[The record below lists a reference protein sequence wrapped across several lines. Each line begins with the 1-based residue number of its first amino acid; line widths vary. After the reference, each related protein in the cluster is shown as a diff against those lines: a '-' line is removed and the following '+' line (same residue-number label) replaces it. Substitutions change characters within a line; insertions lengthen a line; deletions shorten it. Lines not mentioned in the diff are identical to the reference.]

1 MSTPEFEAL
10 LDGLRAI
17 GVWAS
22 SEDELYELLA
32 DSAKSVAKADSC
44 DIFMIESNGGL
55 IMRSSTGAPEYA
67 KRCRLGPGVGLCG
80 QTLSTR
86 EPTFISRAAGKHPD
100 NVAYPGVDELDYEG
114 LAALPLAVNTS
125 SDENP
130 LGVMLLYWRQPWQF
144 DPLRSDEL
152 CRLAVAVAQTV
163 GTFQNGLRIGGGSG
177 RIEALSHVTRTIAAS
192 PYLEEILQL
201 LVNMTAQQFR
211 YAVCTVRL
219 LDEARGE
226 LVLRATQAPARAYQR
241 KPAIKLGES
250 IAGRAIAEQRPV
262 IVPDVQAEP
271 DYIGHDLA
279 AEQGLKSMICIP
291 LAVQERP
298 IGVMT
303 CYTNE
308 FHEFSADEIS
318 ALETL
323 AKQAAYA
330 IEHAKL
336 QVRTTLLQEVHHRVK
351 NNLQQV
357 ASLLSLQMRHG
368 SYRSLEDAMKE
379 SLNRILAIS
388 AVHELLSREDLDLV
402 SVRSLVES
410 LIQLQREA
418 LIEPGREIRFD
429 IRGDDV
435 HLQTSQATQI
445 ALILNELIQNAV
457 AHGLKEKESGE
468 VHVTLEDRRGDV
480 EIWVSDNG
488 GALQP
493 GFDIN
498 SCSHLGLK
506 IVDNLVR
513 NLGGKFTI
521 EDRLGWTVCQ
531 VQFLRGS
538 ME

>member
-1 MSTPEFEAL
+1 MSEREFESR
-10 LDGLRAI
+10 LDRLRGIGGLA
-17 GVWAS
+17 G
-22 SEDELYELLA
+22 SEDELYETLA
-32 DSAKSVAKADSC
+32 EAARIAGGADSC
-44 DIFMIESNGGL
+44 DIFMKEANGAL
-55 IMRSSTGAPEYA
+55 TMRSSTGAPEYA

-80 QTLSTR
+80 RTLATGD
-86 EPTFISRAAGKHPD
+86 PTFISKAAGKHPD

-114 LAALPLAVNTS
+114 LAALPLDQRVS
-125 SDENP
+125 EPNP
-130 LGVMLLYWRQPWQF
+130 LGVMLLYWSEPWPF
-144 DPLRSDEL
+144 DRDKSDAL
-152 CRLAVAVAQTV
+152 LRLANAVAQTIA
-163 GTFQNGLRIGGGSG
+163 TFQNGLRIGGGSG

-250 IAGRAIAEQRPV
+250 IAGRAIAERQPV

-279 AEQGLKSMICIP
+279 AEQGLQSMICIP
-291 LAVQERP
+291 LTVQDRP

-336 QVRTTLLQEVHHRVK
+336 QVRSTLLQEVHHRVK

-368 SYRSLEDAMKE
+368 SYRSLEEAMNE

-388 AVHELLSREDLDLV
+388 AVHDLLSREDLDLV
-402 SVRSLVES
+402 SVRSLVEA
-410 LIQLQREA
+410 LIHLQREA
-418 LIEPGREIRFD
+418 LIEPGREIRFE
-429 IRGDDV
+429 IRGDDI

-457 AHGLKEKESGE
+457 AHGLEGLESGD

-480 EIWVSDNG
+480 EIWVSDSG

-493 GFDIN
+493 GFDIG

-506 IVDNLVR
+506 IVENLVR
-513 NLGGKFTI
+513 NLGGRFTI
-521 EDRLGWTVCQ
+521 ENRLGWTVCQ

>member
-1 MSTPEFEAL
+1 MIGREFESRLEAL
-10 LDGLRAI
+10 RAAGATADSEDGL
-17 GVWAS
+17 
-22 SEDELYELLA
+22 YESLA
-32 DSAKSVAKADSC
+32 ESARIAAGADSC
-44 DIFMIESNGGL
+44 DIFLKESNGGL
-55 IMRSSTGAPEYA
+55 TMRSSTGAPEYS

-80 QTLSTR
+80 QTLSSE

-114 LAALPLAVNTS
+114 LAALPLVCRPAK
-125 SDENP
+125 P
-130 LGVMLLYWRQPWQF
+130 LGVILLYWKEPWPF
-144 DPLRSDEL
+144 DREKSDSL
-152 CRLAVAVAQTV
+152 CLLADAVAQTIA
-163 GTFQNGLRIGGGSG
+163 TFQNGLRVGGGSD

-250 IAGRAIAEQRPV
+250 IAGRAIAERQPV

-291 LAVQERP
+291 LAVQDRP

-368 SYRSLEDAMKE
+368 SYRSLEEAMNE

-388 AVHELLSREDLDLV
+388 AVHDLLSREDLDLV
-402 SVRSLVES
+402 SVRSLVEA
-410 LIQLQREA
+410 LIHLQRDA
-418 LIEPGREIRFD
+418 LIEPGRDIRFE

-457 AHGLKEKESGE
+457 AHGLGGKESGE

-480 EIWVSDNG
+480 EIWVSDSG
-488 GALQP
+488 GALGP
-493 GFDIN
+493 EFDIGT
-498 SCSHLGLK
+498 CSHLGLK
-506 IVDNLVR
+506 IVENLVR
-513 NLGGKFTI
+513 NLGGRFTI
-521 EDRLGWTVCQ
+521 ENRLGWTVCQ